1 MKGMSAM
8 ALQKKAASKKPA
20 PKGKGKGKSKA
31 KPKGIKLTTP
41 PFVISYPHLF
51 EPREDDNGR
60 EKYQASAIFTPT
72 EARWK
77 EIAGKMVA
85 KSDVAATAKK
95 FAEQWSAVQKA
106 FKKLAVEEFG
116 CDPEGRWMAEMRE
129 AEHRTGLRSGKSRA
143 DKAGYGEGT
152 WFFNMSSGSAPEVI
166 TRAGDDISKE
176 EGNTKLIYAG
186 ALCRASVT
194 IAPFDA
200 GGGTGITVYMNNIQK
215 LADGPRID
223 NRTRAKDDFD
233 DELDSKWLDDDGDGD
248 GDGDGD
254 DGDSGDGDDGEFD
267 GDDGDDD

>member
-1 MKGMSAM
+1 M
-8 ALQKKAASKKPA
+8 ALAKKSATRKTSVPQTG
-20 PKGKGKGKSKA
+20 KGKGKGKSKA

-72 EARWK
+72 PERWK
-77 EIAGKMVA
+77 EIASKLVA
-85 KSDVAATAKK
+85 KADVAETAKK

-106 FKKLAVEEFG
+106 FKKIAVEEFG
-116 CDPEGRWMAEMRE
+116 CDPNGKWMLEMRE
-129 AEHRTGLRSGKSRA
+129 GEHRTGLRSGKTRA

-166 TRAGDDISKE
+166 TRSGDDISKE
-176 EGNTKLIYAG
+176 EGNTKLMYAG
-186 ALCRASVT
+186 AICRASVT

-233 DELDSKWLDDDGDGD
+233 DDLDSKWLDDDGDGAE
-248 GDGDGD
+248 D
-254 DGDSGDGDDGEFD
+254 DDA
-267 GDDGDDD
+267 GDDDADDSEFEDDGGDDD